1 VGLPGYAGLS
11 LGLGLGGCQT
21 YAGKALALKG
31 DEMSDEQ
38 SSEGQQPDPWA
49 AWSADAGQPGEPGQ
63 PGDEPGHGAS
73 APPGGQPGSFAQPG
87 YGEGGYGQPGHAQPG
102 YDQTGHAQPG
112 YGEGGYGQPGYGQPG
127 YGEGGYG
134 QPGYGQP
141 SYGQPGSPP
150 PPPPP
155 GFGSASS
162 HTQPI
167 GFAQQNQYGQ
177 PGYDPY
183 HPYGQPPSYG
193 YPGPTRRRRRAS
205 NLIAYIAVAIVAAVV
220 GGLFVDLA
228 TGSNSTPPS
237 ANSGN
242 GGNTNP
248 FNSLPFNNGN
258 NSNSGNS
265 SGVSSG
271 TVKKVQDAIMPG
283 LVVIS
288 SNLQYQDDAAEATG
302 MIISSNGLVLT
313 NNHVINGTTGLTA
326 RVVNANGQGTGPRYT
341 ARWLG
346 YDKTADVAVIQ
357 LVGASGLHTV
367 PLGNSNA
374 VKVGDGV
381 VAMGNANGTGYITTV
396 KGKITGLDEKI
407 TASDNG
413 ASSETLTDMIQTN
426 SQIIPGDSG
435 GPLASVDG
443 QVIGMDTAASTNTYG
458 LGSQQDVGFAIP
470 INRAVSIADQ
480 IISGKSSSVVRVGSV
495 GFLGVVVVGGTS
507 NKIGAQST
515 LTNPQQQATQEQ
527 QELQQAGSGGFG
539 GSPGTG
545 CMSSDA
551 GLNSVPN
558 NIAPVNSGTLVL
570 GALCGTPAAAAGMV
584 PGDVITSVDGRSVS
598 SPASLV
604 TILSVLK
611 SGQTVPVGWV
621 TPGGSTMDRS
631 MTLAAAPPE

>member
-1 VGLPGYAGLS
+1 
-11 LGLGLGGCQT
+11 
-21 YAGKALALKG
+21 
-31 DEMSDEQ
+31 MSDEQ

-49 AWSADAGQPGEPGQ
+49 AWSAGAGQPGQPPGEPGR
-63 PGDEPGHGAS
+63 GAS
-73 APPGGQPGSFAQPG
+73 PSPAQPDYGQPGSPAQPD
-87 YGEGGYGQPGHAQPG
+87 YGQPGSPAQP
-102 YDQTGHAQPG
+102 D
-112 YGEGGYGQPGYGQPG
+112 YGQPDYGQPD
-127 YGEGGYG
+127 YG
-134 QPGYGQP
+134 QPDYGQP
-141 SYGQPGSPP
+141 VYGQPGSPP

-155 GFGSASS
+155 GFGPPSS
-162 HTQPI
+162 HTQPL
-167 GFAQQNQYGQ
+167 GYPQQSPYGQQGYGQ

-183 HPYGQPPSYG
+183 HPYGQPPNYG

-205 NLIAYIAVAIVAAVV
+205 NLIAYLAVAIVAAVV

-228 TGSNSTPPS
+228 TGTSSSPPA

-242 GGNTNP
+242 SGNGA
-248 FNSLPFNNGN
+248 NSGSGLPFGNSANNG
-258 NSNSGNS
+258 SGL
-265 SGVSSG
+265 SSG
-271 TVKKVQDAIMPG
+271 TIKKAQSAIMPG

-302 MIISSNGLVLT
+302 MIINSNGLVLT

-326 RVVNANGQGTGPRYT
+326 RVVNADGQGTGQRYT

-367 PLGNSNA
+367 PLGNSND

-396 KGKITGLDEKI
+396 EGRITGLNEKI

-413 ASSETLTDMIQTN
+413 ESQETLTDMIQTS

-435 GPLASVDG
+435 GPLVSGNG
-443 QVIGMDTAASTNTYG
+443 QVIGMDTAASTDTYG
-458 LGSQQDVGFAIP
+458 LGSNQDVGFAIP
-470 INRAVSIADQ
+470 INRALSIADQ
-480 IISGKSSSVVRVGSV
+480 IISGKSSSTVRVGSV

-515 LTNPQQQATQEQ
+515 QTNPQQQAEQEQ
-527 QELQQAGSGGFG
+527 QELEQAGGAG

-545 CMSSDA
+545 CLDND
-551 GLNSVPN
+551 GNISVPN

-570 GALCGTPAAAAGMV
+570 GALCDTPAASAGMV
-584 PGDVITSVDGRSVS
+584 PGDVITNVDGRSVS
-598 SPASLV
+598 SPSSLV
-604 TILSVLK
+604 TILSVLR
-611 SGQTVPVGWV
+611 SGQTVPVTWV
-621 TPGGSTMDRS
+621 TPSGSTVSHSLD
-631 MTLAAAPPE
+631 LAAAPPE